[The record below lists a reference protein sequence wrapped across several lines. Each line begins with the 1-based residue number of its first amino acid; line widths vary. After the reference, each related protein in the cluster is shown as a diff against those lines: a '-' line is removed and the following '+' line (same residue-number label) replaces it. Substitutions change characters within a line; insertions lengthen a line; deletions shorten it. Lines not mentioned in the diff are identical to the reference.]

1 VRTSSQVYRC
11 DYEFFVEIFFT
22 ILPLL
27 SSLAMTPET
36 SLSWI
41 QSWKC
46 SDVISQIEVSYDE
59 SIVGIA
65 TFSTEANSTVYLVSA
80 SNGQILHKLHHNFPI
95 ADMKFC
101 PRDSSILVT
110 VSDHIRVFKWGNL
123 SAVLNPHNEQD
134 IVEVCPFT
142 AIDFESTKGSL
153 FAVTDVRGFCSV
165 WDLNATDD
173 QPIKIYELVS
183 EILYSVSFVTENVI
197 GVVSE
202 SGSMFVIDRRTHS
215 AVGTEA
221 QDECV
226 PACQPRLLAWNHQS
240 SMIAIANQTSG
251 TFAVYELKSIR
262 DNPKFLGS
270 SPRVTKPGSGIACM
284 KWVESQSGAQVLV
297 IARDSGTVEVWNT
310 NYSRLDAPVFQIS
323 SETSA
328 SALSYYWKNCA
339 VLVGLTNGRMSSTK
353 LPEIASTRTTRKSFT
368 GKFDDY
374 LETTNY
380 PALG

>member
-1 VRTSSQVYRC
+1 MSVESSN
-11 DYEFFVEIFFT
+11 
-22 ILPLL
+22 P
-27 SSLAMTPET
+27 
-36 SLSWI
+36 LSWI
-41 QSWKC
+41 PRWKC

-59 SIVGIA
+59 SLVAIA

-80 SNGQILHKLHHNFPI
+80 SNGQILHRLHHNFPI

-101 PRDSSILVT
+101 PHDSAILVT

-142 AIDFESTKGSL
+142 AIDFESSKGAL

-165 WDLNATDD
+165 WDLNSTDD
-173 QPIKIYELVS
+173 QAINIYELVS
-183 EILYSVSFVTENVI
+183 EILYSISFVTENVI

-202 SGSMFVIDRRTHS
+202 SGSLFVIDRRTHS
-215 AVGTEA
+215 AVCTEA

-226 PACQPRLLAWNHQS
+226 PVCQPRLLAWNHQS

-270 SPRVTKPGSGIACM
+270 SPRVSKVGSGIACL

-297 IARDSGTVEVWNT
+297 VVRDSGSVEVWNT
-310 NYSRLDAPVFQIS
+310 NYGRLDAPVFQVS

-328 SALSYYWKNCA
+328 SALSYYWKHCS
-339 VLVGLTNGRMSSTK
+339 VLVGLTNGSMISTK
-353 LPEIASTRTTRKSFT
+353 LPDIASSRTTRKSFT

-374 LETTNY
+374 LDTNY